1 MLFRPFEA
9 GIVDYEKGWM
19 VGMTAALF
27 FRSDFAKKVKFLKNC
42 KNIFATMVN
51 ITR

>member
-27 FRSDFAKKVKFLKNC
+27 FRSEIHSGMRSGVLLRLHRF
-42 KNIFATMVN
+42 
-51 ITR
+51 